1 MKSKK
6 NMHLGSSFDDFLV
19 EEEIFEEVQAA
30 AIKKVFAAALERY
43 MHENNI
49 TKTAM
54 AEKIK
59 TSRAF
64 VDKILDEENTS
75 MTLATMCKV
84 SAVMGKK
91 ISIVLENEKHG
102 HCMA

>member
-1 MKSKK
+1 MNAKK
-6 NMHLGSSFDDFLV
+6 NIHLGSSFDDFLV
-19 EEEIFEEVQAA
+19 EEGIFEEVQAA
-30 AIKKVFAAALERY
+30 AIKKVLAAALEQY
-43 MHENNI
+43 MLENKM

-75 MTLATMCKV
+75 ITLATMCKV
-84 SAVMGKK
+84 STAIGKK
-91 ISIVLENEKHG
+91 MSIVLENENHG